1 MKSRIGSSCGAPHKT
16 CRDCLQQGCLM
27 VFVFIDRVKIDVPC
41 AGVDRMKTTSS
52 YWPALDFCQGLTQHT
67 FLPWKPL
74 KRPVSALTFRSR
86 GFLESARNAIP
97 SNPTYKHDV
106 KTTGDMKTT
115 ARSDQFPSFQSKAQ
129 LTSKTAMAFFSSAL
143 RLGLWK
149 QSIAGMPMGRV
160 WTL

>member
-1 MKSRIGSSCGAPHKT
+1 MVEAFGSIWNEIK
-16 CRDCLQQGCLM
+16 DWKLM
-27 VFVFIDRVKIDVPC
+27 WRPTQDVPRLLAAGVFVFIDRVKIDVPC

-67 FLPWKPL
+67 FLPRKPL

-115 ARSDQFPSFQSKAQ
+115 ARSDQFPSF
-129 LTSKTAMAFFSSAL
+129 
-143 RLGLWK
+143 
-149 QSIAGMPMGRV
+149 
-160 WTL
+160 